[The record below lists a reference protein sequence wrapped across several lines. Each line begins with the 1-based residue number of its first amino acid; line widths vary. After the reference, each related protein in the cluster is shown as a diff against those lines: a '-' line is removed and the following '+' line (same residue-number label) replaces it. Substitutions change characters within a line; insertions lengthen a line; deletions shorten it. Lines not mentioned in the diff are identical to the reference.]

1 MPSAGEKSLNNSL
14 SELMRQ
20 VRGEER
26 RRGILNVYEIT
37 GNVIILVFF
46 RDHASGERPERI
58 LDLHEQFR
66 DESLQYSCSYQLFDI
81 DQISFKMVINFI
93 QSNSSAGRQ
102 ELSYFNLKRRLL
114 RL

>member
-1 MPSAGEKSLNNSL
+1 M
-14 SELMRQ
+14 
-20 VRGEER
+20 RGEER
-26 RRGILNVYEIT
+26 RRGILNFYEIT
-37 GNVIILVFF
+37 GNAIILVFF

-66 DESLQYSCSYQLFDI
+66 SEALKYSCCYQLFDI